1 MLRPRRRYALI
12 DAAIVIWAV
21 VWVFMGLRIADEV
34 RGLSELS
41 TTVIDVGVA
50 VESAGVAIGS
60 LSDIPLAGDR
70 IERPSADIRAAGRS
84 AVVSGRS
91 SRESIRDLSTLLGV
105 AVAVIPTAPLLFIY
119 VPLRTGWVRIERRPP
134 TARTG

>member
-1 MLRPRRRYALI
+1 MI
-12 DAAIVIWAV
+12 DVAIVVWAV
-21 VWVFMGLRIADEV
+21 VWVFMGLRVADEV

-50 VESAGVAIGS
+50 VESAGVALGS
-60 LSDIPLAGDR
+60 LSDVPFAGDR
-70 IERPSADIRAAGRS
+70 LERPSADIRAAGRS

-91 SRESIRDLSTLLGV
+91 SRDSIRDLSTLLGI

-119 VPLRTGWVRIERRPP
+119 LPLRAGWFRDLP
-134 TARTG
+134 

>member
-1 MLRPRRRYALI
+1 ML
-12 DAAIVIWAV
+12 DVAIVLWAV
-21 VWVFMGLRIADEV
+21 VWVFMGLRVADEV

-60 LSDIPLAGDR
+60 LSEVPFAGDR
-70 IERPSADIRAAGRS
+70 VAKPSAEVRAAGRS
-84 AVVSGRS
+84 AIASGRS
-91 SRESIRDLSTLLGV
+91 SRDSIRDLSTLLGV

-119 VPLRTGWVRIERRPP
+119 LPLRVAWSRARP
-134 TARTG
+134 